1 LDLLFQLN
9 GVMTHWFILLFF
21 KKMHSVLMFF
31 FSLCV
36 CREINPI
43 GKDTVKV
50 IL

>member
-21 KKMHSVLMFF
+21 KRMHSVLMFF
-31 FSLCV
+31 FSV
-36 CREINPI
+36 FREINPI